1 MARTK
6 TVTQEALAALG
17 AEALAEVLIAHAATD
32 PTLRKKLGMLL
43 AGTEGP
49 GKLAAEIDKRI
60 KTIGRSRSIVDWEK
74 RKPLVQELDHLRV
87 TMATRLARQD
97 AARAVELLWDFIG
110 IADAVMQRVGE
121 GIGEVEDVFG
131 TAMEDL
137 GRLSAAEPR
146 GDAKALARRVLA
158 YCERDGF
165 GATDAL
171 IRHMSEALGAGG
183 RAEIRRATEGALKTA
198 PRSSGPQDWRADA
211 KRRHLAFRLALLA
224 DLEKDADAFIAAIR
238 AGAMESTHALEV
250 AERLITANRPA
261 EALDWLDK
269 PRRRDEDEDDD
280 GTDTDLRIAALEAH
294 GRKDEAQSVRWQHFE
309 RFLSAEHLRA
319 YLKRLPDFEDFEA
332 EQKALDVAAAHK
344 QAARGL
350 AFFITW
356 RAHDRADRLV
366 RERLTALDGRL
377 YEVLRPAAEALEEKF
392 PEAASL
398 LYRRLIESVLERGSS
413 KQYQYAARDL
423 QGSPMKMVEALWGG
437 ELPTF
442 DSIDDANELIGALVM
457 GLWNRLTHHQER
469 SAPWRRS
476 ARCWKRPRSW
486 PRTRANRRRLTISS
500 PQSVISGN

>member
-224 DLEKDADAFIAAIR
+224 DLERDADAFIAAIR
-238 AGAMESTHALEV
+238 AGGMESTHALEV
-250 AERLITANRPA
+250 AERLIAANRPA

-269 PRRRDEDEDDD
+269 PRRRVEDVDDD

>member
-1 MARTK
+1 MARAK
-6 TVTQEALAALG
+6 AVTPEALAALG
-17 AEALAEVLIAHAATD
+17 AEALAEMLIAHAATD

-60 KTIGRSRSIVDWEK
+60 KTISRSRSFVDWEK

-87 TMATRLARQD
+87 TIATRLARQD
-97 AARAVELLWDFIG
+97 AARAIELLWDFIG
-110 IADAVMQRVGE
+110 IADAVMERVGD
-121 GIGEVEDVFG
+121 GIGAVEDVFG
-131 TAMEDL
+131 AAMADL
-137 GRLSAAEPR
+137 GRLSAAQPQADR
-146 GDAKALARRVLA
+146 KALARRVLA

-183 RAEIRRATEGALKTA
+183 RAEIRSKTEAALKAA
-198 PRSSGPQDWRADA
+198 PRPEGPQDWRADA

-224 DLEKDADAFIAAIR
+224 DLERDTDAFIAAIR
-238 AGAMESTHALEV
+238 AGGLESTHALEV
-250 AERLITANRPA
+250 AERLIAANRPA
-261 EALDWLDK
+261 EALDWLDA
-269 PRRRDEDEDDD
+269 PRRRVEDDD
-280 GTDTDLRIAALEAH
+280 GTDADLRIAALEAL
-294 GRKDEAQSVRWQHFE
+294 GRKDEAQAVRWRHFE

-350 AFFITW
+350 AFFIEW
-356 RAHDRADRLV
+356 QALDRADRLV
-366 RERLTALDGRL
+366 RERLAALDGRL

-413 KQYQYAARDL
+413 KQYPYAARDL
-423 QGSPMKMVEALWGG
+423 LSCARLAPHLPVPGSIESHTAFVARLQKAHGRKYGFWG
-437 ELPTF
+437 
-442 DSIDDANELIGALVM
+442 LIEPKG
-457 GLWNRLTHHQER
+457 R
-469 SAPWRRS
+469 
-476 ARCWKRPRSW
+476 
-486 PRTRANRRRLTISS
+486 
-500 PQSVISGN
+500 

>member
-6 TVTQEALAALG
+6 TVTPEALTALG

-32 PTLRKKLGMLL
+32 PSLRKKLGMLL

-121 GIGEVEDVFG
+121 AIGEVEDLFG
-131 TAMEDL
+131 AAMADL
-137 GRLSAAEPR
+137 GRLSAAEPP
-146 GDAKALARRVLA
+146 GDGKVLAGRVLA
-158 YCERDGF
+158 FCERDGF

-183 RAEIRRATEGALKTA
+183 RAEIRSKTEATLKTA
-198 PRSSGPQDWRADA
+198 PRSSGPRDWHADA

-224 DLEKDADAFIAAIR
+224 DLERDADAFIVAIR
-238 AGAMESTHALEV
+238 AGGLESTHALDV
-250 AERLITANRPA
+250 AERLIAASRPA

-269 PRRRDEDEDDD
+269 PRRRVEDEDDD
-280 GTDTDLRIAALEAH
+280 GADTDLRLAALEAL
-294 GRKDEAQSVRWQHFE
+294 GRKDEAQSVRWWHFE

-350 AFFITW
+350 AFFIEW
-356 RAHDRADRLV
+356 RALDRADRLV
-366 RERLTALDGRL
+366 RERLAALDGRL

-398 LYRRLIESVLERGSS
+398 LYRRLVESVLERGSS
-413 KQYQYAARDL
+413 KQYQYAVRDM
-423 QGSPMKMVEALWGG
+423 QGSSATRKASTCRNGR
-437 ELPTF
+437 TK
-442 DSIDDANELIGALVM
+442 
-457 GLWNRLTHHQER
+457 RL
-469 SAPWRRS
+469 APWRRS

-486 PRTRANRRRLTISS
+486 PRTRPSRPRPARLLRR
-500 PQSVISGN
+500 SVISGN

>member
-457 GLWNRLTHHQER
+457 GLWNRLTRHQER

>member
-17 AEALAEVLIAHAATD
+17 AEALAELLIAHAATD

-250 AERLITANRPA
+250 AERLITANRSA
-261 EALDWLDK
+261 GLADEDGRGAVGRRIADLRQH
-269 PRRRDEDEDDD
+269 RRRQRTHRRAGDGAVEPAYPPSGTLGTLAEIRAMLEASQVLAEDPSKPAAPDDIVATI
-280 GTDTDLRIAALEAH
+280 GHFRELTRIAEHERHEA
-294 GRKDEAQSVRWQHFE
+294 V
-309 RFLSAEHLRA
+309 LS
-319 YLKRLPDFEDFEA
+319 
-332 EQKALDVAAAHK
+332 
-344 QAARGL
+344 
-350 AFFITW
+350 
-356 RAHDRADRLV
+356 
-366 RERLTALDGRL
+366 
-377 YEVLRPAAEALEEKF
+377 
-392 PEAASL
+392 
-398 LYRRLIESVLERGSS
+398 
-413 KQYQYAARDL
+413 
-423 QGSPMKMVEALWGG
+423 
-437 ELPTF
+437 
-442 DSIDDANELIGALVM
+442 
-457 GLWNRLTHHQER
+457 
-469 SAPWRRS
+469 
-476 ARCWKRPRSW
+476 C
-486 PRTRANRRRLTISS
+486 TRARRQMLAALPARR
-500 PQSVISGN
+500 PMQH

>member
-60 KTIGRSRSIVDWEK
+60 KTIGRSRSFVDWEK

-97 AARAVELLWDFIG
+97 AARAIELLWDFIG
-110 IADAVMQRVGE
+110 IADAVMQRIGD

-131 TAMEDL
+131 AVMEDL
-137 GRLSAAEPR
+137 GRLSAAQPP
-146 GDAKALARRVLA
+146 GDGKALARRVLA
-158 YCERDGF
+158 FCERDGF

-183 RAEIRRATEGALKTA
+183 RAEIRSKTEAALKTA

-211 KRRHLAFRLALLA
+211 ERRHLAFRLALLA
-224 DLEKDADAFIAAIR
+224 DLENSADAFIAAIR
-238 AGAMESTHALEV
+238 AGGLESTHALGG
-250 AERLITANRPA
+250 AERLIAASRPA

-269 PRRRDEDEDDD
+269 PRRRVEDEDEDDD
-280 GTDTDLRIAALEAH
+280 GTDTDLRIAALETL
-294 GRKDEAQSVRWQHFE
+294 GRKDEAQAVRWRHFE
-309 RFLSAEHLRA
+309 RFLSVEHLRA

-332 EQKALDVAAAHK
+332 EQKALDIAAAHK
-344 QAARGL
+344 QTARGL
-350 AFFITW
+350 AFFIEW
-356 RAHDRADRLV
+356 RALGRADRLV
-366 RERLTALDGRL
+366 RERLAGLDGRL
-377 YEVLRPAAEALEEKF
+377 YEVLRPAAETLEEKF

-423 QGSPMKMVEALWGG
+423 LSCARLAPRLPVPGSIESHTNFVARLQKAHGRKYGFWG
-437 ELPTF
+437 
-442 DSIDDANELIGALVM
+442 LIEQKG
-457 GLWNRLTHHQER
+457 R
-469 SAPWRRS
+469 
-476 ARCWKRPRSW
+476 
-486 PRTRANRRRLTISS
+486 
-500 PQSVISGN
+500 

>member
-1 MARTK
+1 MARAK
-6 TVTQEALAALG
+6 TVTPEALAALG
-17 AEALAEVLIAHAATD
+17 AETLADLLIAHAATD
-32 PTLRKKLGMLL
+32 PTLRKKLGVLL
-43 AGTEGP
+43 ASTEGP

-60 KTIGRSRSIVDWEK
+60 KTIGRSRSFVDWEK
-74 RKPLVQELDHLRV
+74 RKPLVQELDHLRM
-87 TMATRLARQD
+87 TIATRLARQD
-97 AARAVELLWDFIG
+97 APRAIELLWDFIG
-110 IADAVMQRVGE
+110 MADAVMERVGD

-131 TAMEDL
+131 AAMKDL
-137 GRLSAAEPR
+137 GRLSAAEPQ
-146 GDAKALARRVLA
+146 GDGKALARRVLA

-183 RAEIRRATEGALKTA
+183 RAEIRSKTEAALKTA

-211 KRRHLAFRLALLA
+211 QRRHLAFRLALLA
-224 DLEKDADAFIAAIR
+224 DLDKDADAFIAAIR

-250 AERLITANRPA
+250 AERLIAANRPA

-269 PRRRDEDEDDD
+269 PRRRVEDEADD
-280 GTDTDLRIAALEAH
+280 GTDTDLRIAALEAL
-294 GRKDEAQSVRWQHFE
+294 GRKDEAQAVRWRHFK
-309 RFLSAEHLRA
+309 RFLSVEHLRA

-332 EQKALDVAAAHK
+332 EQKALDFAAAHK

-350 AFFITW
+350 AFFIEW
-356 RAHDRADRLV
+356 RALDRADRLV

-423 QGSPMKMVEALWGG
+423 LS
-437 ELPTF
+437 
-442 DSIDDANELIGALVM
+442 
-457 GLWNRLTHHQER
+457 
-469 SAPWRRS
+469 S
-476 ARCWKRPRSW
+476 ARLAPHLPAPGSIESH
-486 PRTRANRRRLTISS
+486 AAFVARLQKAHGRKYGFWGLIE
-500 PQSVISGN
+500 PKGR